1 MQLTELA
8 RGEFNQFVE
17 LRRRLIEADPEI
29 DETTLLD
36 TLEGATN
43 LTEALGE
50 VIRSALND
58 EAFAHGL
65 KLRLEQM
72 RERLSRIESTSEK
85 KRQVALAI
93 MEESGIE
100 KILEPDFTVSI
111 RMSPPAV
118 VITNQDEIPEGYW
131 VPQSPRLDKR
141 GTPRSPQSGNSNN
154 RRRTRQYT
162 RELERQD
169 KVAMSF
175 APTQTRLLKAKL
187 KGTVYS
193 RARGR
198 RTGAPLS

>member
-1 MQLTELA
+1 MELWGAIMQLTEQV
-8 RGEFNQFVE
+8 RGEFNRFVE

-65 KLRLEQM
+65 KHRLEQM
-72 RERLSRIESTSEK
+72 RERLSRIEATSEK
-85 KRQVALAI
+85 KRQVALAV

-100 KILEPDFTVSI
+100 KILEPDFTASI

-118 VITNQDEIPEGYW
+118 VITN
-131 VPQSPRLDKR
+131 
-141 GTPRSPQSGNSNN
+141 
-154 RRRTRQYT
+154 
-162 RELERQD
+162 
-169 KVAMSF
+169 
-175 APTQTRLLKAKL
+175 
-187 KGTVYS
+187 
-193 RARGR
+193 
-198 RTGAPLS
+198 